1 MADGDANIKV
11 VVRCRPL
18 NARGILSLQFLLL
31 LSSHSQ
37 NSQEAQ
43 RASFACTTT
52 RPFSTL
58 QTPMMLN
65 ALQREKQCPL
75 ALTRAIG
82 VLVQETT
89 LSTVHNRPSTT
100 TSAKISSTTALLA
113 LTPAFSLVSPSFIPS
128 SILTL
133 SLSLRWS
140 NRSALAPIF
149 PITKLI
155 IPGSGKSYRCPLPS
169 SSSTHAH
176 LSFSMM
182 GCTHPPPLATHTHSL
197 THPI

>member
-18 NARGILSLQFLLL
+18 NARGILSPQFLLL
-31 LSSHSQ
+31 LSSPSQ

-58 QTPMMLN
+58 QTPMTLN

-82 VLVQETT
+82 APVQDTT
-89 LSTVHNRPSTT
+89 LSIVHNRPSTT
-100 TSAKISSTTALLA
+100 TSAKNSSTTALLA
-113 LTPAFSLVSPSFIPS
+113 LTPAFSLVSPFFIPS
-128 SILTL
+128 SYPIHLLL
-133 SLSLRWS
+133 SLSLSLLDGQTGAHLRPS
-140 NRSALAPIF
+140 F
-149 PITKLI
+149 P
-155 IPGSGKSYRCPLPS
+155 SPS
-169 SSSTHAH
+169 SSSQVLESLIGA
-176 LSFSMM
+176 LLPLL
-182 GCTHPPPLATHTHSL
+182 PPPTLICH
-197 THPI
+197 

>member
-18 NARGILSLQFLLL
+18 NARGILSPQFLLL

-58 QTPMMLN
+58 QTPMTLN

-128 SILTL
+128 SILTH
-133 SLSLRWS
+133 SLSLLDGQTGPHLR
-140 NRSALAPIF
+140 PFF
-149 PITKLI
+149 P
-155 IPGSGKSYRCPLPS
+155 SPS
-169 SSSTHAH
+169 SSSQVLESLIGA
-176 LSFSMM
+176 LFPLL
-182 GCTHPPPLATHTHSL
+182 PPPTLICHLA
-197 THPI
+197 